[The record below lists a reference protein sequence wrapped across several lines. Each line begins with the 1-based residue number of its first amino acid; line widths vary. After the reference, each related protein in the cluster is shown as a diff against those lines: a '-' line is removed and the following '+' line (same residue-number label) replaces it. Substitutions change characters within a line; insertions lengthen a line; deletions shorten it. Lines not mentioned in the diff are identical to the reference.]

1 MTVQFPDDFLWG
13 AATAAYQ
20 VEGATKEDGRGAS
33 IWDVF
38 AHSPGKVYEGHT
50 GDVACDHYHRF
61 FEDVALMANLG
72 LTSYRFS
79 MAWPRIFP
87 EKGTL
92 NQKGIDF
99 YKRLLEALH
108 QHQIAPTATLYHWD
122 LPQWL
127 EDAGGW
133 RSRDTINYFVE
144 YADTMFRAFGDDVPK
159 WITHNEPWC
168 TSFLGHALGQHA
180 PGHTDWKEA
189 LQVSHHLLL
198 SHGEVVDVFRHA
210 GQKGQ
215 IGITLNLTPVEAGS
229 NRLEDLMTAQVVD
242 GNSNRWFLDPLFR
255 GAYPK
260 DMLAF
265 YQQNVGPLDFILPG
279 DLTKIALPIDFLGVN
294 YYFRNRVIYDA
305 QSEMF
310 GIRILPSEEEVTAM
324 DWGIHPESLLQL
336 LKRIQTDY
344 TDIPIYIT
352 ENGAAFEDQLDQGR
366 VQDGQRTKYLHDH
379 LEAAAKFIAQGGNL
393 KGYYV
398 WSLMD
403 NFEWSF
409 GYAKRF
415 GIVYVDY
422 ATQERIV
429 KDSGKWY
436 QQVIRANSLG

>member
-1 MTVQFPDDFLWG
+1 MTVQFPDGFLWG

-38 AHSPGKVYEGHT
+38 AHTPGKVYEGHT

-61 FEDVALMANLG
+61 SEDVALMADLG

-79 MAWPRIFP
+79 IAWPRIFP
-87 EKGTL
+87 EQGVL

-189 LQVSHHLLL
+189 LQVAHHVLL
-198 SHGEVVDVFRHA
+198 SHGEVVEVFRHA
-210 GQKGQ
+210 GQNGQ
-215 IGITLNLTPVEAGS
+215 IGITLNLTPVEAGT
-229 NRLEDLMTAQVVD
+229 NRLEDKLTAQVVD
-242 GNSNRWFLDPLFR
+242 GNSNRWFLDPLFH

-265 YQQNVGPLDFILPG
+265 YQQIVGPLDFILPG
-279 DLTKIALPIDFLGVN
+279 DLAKISLPIDFLGVN
-294 YYFRNRVIYDA
+294 YYFRNRVIHDA

-310 GIRILPSEEEVTAM
+310 GIRILPSEGELTAM
-324 DWGIHPESLLQL
+324 DWGIHPDSLLQL

-344 TDIPIYIT
+344 TNIPIYIT
-352 ENGAAFEDQLDQGR
+352 ENGAAFEDQVDH
-366 VQDGQRTKYLHDH
+366 GQVKDDRRTKYLHDH
-379 LEAAAKFIAQGGNL
+379 LEAAAQFISQGGNL

-398 WSLMD
+398 WSLLD
-403 NFEWSF
+403 NFEWSY